1 MRSGMAMLPGLV
13 LERPLFRRER
23 ADGLFL
29 PATYLAHKLSEEVL
43 GFDVCF
49 TPDVHGASDVFFR
62 HPALLLSRK
71 HAGYHLSLHGLAAA
85 CLKEC
90 IADTPALC

>member
-1 MRSGMAMLPGLV
+1 MMNRVRDASGMAMLPGLV

-43 GFDVCF
+43 GLRISP
-49 TPDVHGASDVFFR
+49 TLHTRS
-62 HPALLLSRK
+62 LL
-71 HAGYHLSLHGLAAA
+71 
-85 CLKEC
+85 CL
-90 IADTPALC
+90 T